1 MYSIGPIGHLTAYAF
16 SNAWGPTLGLM
27 TMGLGL
33 LSRPFVAIVLLI
45 DQSTS
50 MFI

>member
-1 MYSIGPIGHLTAYAF
+1 MYSIGPIGHIMAYAF